1 MASEKVAMISQPM
14 NGKSD
19 EEIQEVRDRAIS
31 VLCDKGYVVVNTLFS
46 LEKRG
51 FKQIPVAFLGKS
63 VMAMA
68 QCDAVYFCRGWENAR
83 GCVIEHDIAQTYGLE
98 ILYE

>member
-1 MASEKVAMISQPM
+1 M
-14 NGKSD
+14 GKATKRFRRL
-19 EEIQEVRDRAIS
+19 EIAA
-31 VLCDKGYVVVNTLFS
+31 LCDKGYVVVNTLFS
-46 LEKRG
+46 HDQSDKEYLEKRG

-83 GCVIEHDIAQTYGLE
+83 GCVIEHDVAQTYGLE